1 MNIRNNID
9 TVTEN
14 IARACESSGRS
25 DDSVKL
31 IAVSKTKSLSDIY
44 EASQAGITDFGENYV
59 QEILE
64 KYPLMP
70 EGTRIHMIGHLQT
83 NKVKKVIDKVCM
95 IHSVDSV
102 RLAEVISRETQK
114 RGITMDILLEVN
126 IADEPSKYGFA
137 PQELIPSAL
146 LMLGVP
152 KLRIKGLM
160 TSAPL
165 TDDGEKNRIYFR
177 RMSGLLSELRT
188 AMSKTGIPLAELPS
202 ELSMGMTD
210 DYEAAVM
217 EGSTM
222 VRVGTAIFGAREYN
236 K

>member
-14 IARACESSGRS
+14 IKRACESSGRS

-31 IAVSKTKSLSDIY
+31 IAVSKTKPLSDIY

-146 LMLGVP
+146 LMLGFP

-160 TSAPL
+160 TSAPI
-165 TDDGEKNRIYFR
+165 TDNGEKNRIYFR

-210 DYEAAVM
+210 DYEAAIM

-222 VRVGTAIFGAREYN
+222 VRIGTAIFGAREYN

>member
-14 IARACESSGRS
+14 IKRACESSGRS

-31 IAVSKTKSLSDIY
+31 IAVSKTKPLSDIY
-44 EASQAGITDFGENYV
+44 KASQAGITDFGENYV

-70 EGTRIHMIGHLQT
+70 EGTRIHMIGASQT

-102 RLAEVISRETQK
+102 RLAEVISEETQK

-137 PQELIPSAL
+137 LRSSSLSPSDAGHRVRPGRVRGARRGAPRACGRSARPTDQVPRRGMARGMGFNRTTSDALYACASGGAL
-146 LMLGVP
+146 LAFP
-152 KLRIKGLM
+152 
-160 TSAPL
+160 
-165 TDDGEKNRIYFR
+165 DDGAARDGPR
-177 RMSGLLSELRT
+177 AT
-188 AMSKTGIPLAELPS
+188 TLP
-202 ELSMGMTD
+202 
-210 DYEAAVM
+210 
-217 EGSTM
+217 
-222 VRVGTAIFGAREYN
+222 ARSSS
-236 K
+236 

>member
-14 IARACESSGRS
+14 IKRACESSGRS

-31 IAVSKTKSLSDIY
+31 ITVSKTKPLSDIY

-146 LMLGVP
+146 LMLGFP

-160 TSAPL
+160 TSAPI

-210 DYEAAVM
+210 DYEAAIM

-222 VRVGTAIFGAREYN
+222 VRVGTAIIGAREHN

>member
-14 IARACESSGRS
+14 IKRACESSGRS

-31 IAVSKTKSLSDIY
+31 IAVSKTKPLSDIY

-102 RLAEVISRETQK
+102 RLAEVISEETQK

-126 IADEPSKYGFA
+126 IAG
-137 PQELIPSAL
+137 
-146 LMLGVP
+146 
-152 KLRIKGLM
+152 
-160 TSAPL
+160 
-165 TDDGEKNRIYFR
+165 
-177 RMSGLLSELRT
+177 
-188 AMSKTGIPLAELPS
+188 
-202 ELSMGMTD
+202 
-210 DYEAAVM
+210 
-217 EGSTM
+217 
-222 VRVGTAIFGAREYN
+222 
-236 K
+236 

>member
-14 IARACESSGRS
+14 IKRACESSGRS

-31 IAVSKTKSLSDIY
+31 IAVSKTKPLSDIY
-44 EASQAGITDFGENYV
+44 EAFKSGITDFGENYV

-64 KYPLMP
+64 KYPHMP

-83 NKVKKVIDKVCM
+83 NKVKKVIDKVCI

-126 IADEPSKYGFA
+126 IADEPSKYGFTA
-137 PQELIPSAL
+137 QELVPSAL
-146 LMLGVP
+146 MMLGLP
-152 KLRIKGLM
+152 KIRIKGLM
-160 TSAPL
+160 TSAPI

-210 DYEAAVM
+210 DYETAVM